1 MQIPSS
7 FNTQNRAELNEACRN
22 ISIVELNSYQTS
34 DSITAAA
41 GSELLANAIKD
52 TTRQQRPEAFN
63 AVVLSCSAS
72 TSADLAGKLN
82 EFNQLCPISVF
93 THAQAHAKSLSTLD
107 TDKMRLPTTE
117 QSIEWQYVDN
127 CCALVPIAHAFTDKS
142 KQLVADESVELI
154 SDIDTELANAEQ
166 LKTTRDE
173 RLSQTT
179 FEAGAN
185 LTVTHCN
192 AQSARGLSQQ
202 IQTLGNNDKHWAY
215 CVFVGNNES
224 IQTIKEL
231 FA

>member
-7 FNTQNRAELNEACRN
+7 FNTQNRAELNTACRS
-22 ISIVELNSYQTS
+22 ISIVALNSYQTS
-34 DSITAAA
+34 HLITAAA
-41 GSELLANAIKD
+41 GSALLANAIKD

-72 TSADLAGKLN
+72 TAAELASKLN
-82 EFNQLCPISVF
+82 EFNQHCPIAVF
-93 THAQAHAKSLSTLD
+93 THAQAHAKSLSTID

-117 QSIEWQYVDN
+117 QSIEWQYLDN

-142 KQLVADESVELI
+142 KQLVADEGVELI

-166 LKTTRDE
+166 LKTIRDQ

-179 FEAGAN
+179 FETGAN
-185 LTVTHCN
+185 LTVTLSS

-202 IQTLGNNDKHWAY
+202 IETLGNNDKHWAY
-215 CVFVGNNES
+215 CVFVGSNES